1 MCPWEARP
9 GATPGGGQAFCGA
22 WELRPGLQIM
32 AGRFLLL
39 SSLRRVAWGH
49 ASSCSRLSVANVSL
63 CGLHRQPPCGSKAQL
78 CSTRPA
84 GGQGEPLSAQHQLPS
99 RAGGER
105 IQHVWVDVVKFM
117 ATSGSHKYIRAK
129 YEVRLWPQ
137 RPQLEACAWVGLW
150 ASAGWRLPGCR
161 HLVWESLLED
171 ILSIKKKERNKNIK
185 KYIKK

>member
-1 MCPWEARP
+1 MPLGSSAWCNPRRWPSLLWGLGAEARAADNGRQVSP
-9 GATPGGGQAFCGA
+9 VIFPEAGGVGTCQLLLTAFCGKYFPQWA
-22 WELRPGLQIM
+22 PPSATLWIQGPALQ
-32 AGRFLLL
+32 
-39 SSLRRVAWGH
+39 H
-49 ASSCSRLSVANVSL
+49 TSCWR
-63 CGLHRQPPCGSKAQL
+63 
-78 CSTRPA
+78 A
-84 GGQGEPLSAQHQLPS
+84 GGAPLSAAPS

-129 YEVRLWPQ
+129 YEVWLWPQ
-137 RPQLEACAWVGLW
+137 RPQPQACSRVGLW
-150 ASAGWRLPGCR
+150 ASAGWKLLGCR